1 MTDFSKTEINIDKK
15 DYSNYRILIVSTS
28 WNREIIDVMQ
38 QDAISELKG
47 FNVNHIDSVEV
58 PGAFELSQAAEK
70 FISSYDAILALGTI
84 IKGETYHFEVLAHET
99 ARSLSQ
105 VSISNKKPVIFGV
118 LTTDNELQAKQRAE
132 VKGSEYAKSLLMM
145 IDLFSKMPLVK
156 KKLSPTKT
164 REILLQAL
172 YQKEISDI
180 SNTNLINQFKK
191 TYREF
196 DISNVAEKL
205 KGINKNNDSLNK
217 NIADNSSIEMKS
229 IGEIEISILRQSI
242 FELENSDIDYPI
254 VINEA
259 VKLAKKFGQEDS
271 YRFINGVL
279 DSYIASR

>member
-1 MTDFSKTEINIDKK
+1 
-15 DYSNYRILIVSTS
+15 
-28 WNREIIDVMQ
+28 
-38 QDAISELKG
+38 
-47 FNVNHIDSVEV
+47 
-58 PGAFELSQAAEK
+58 
-70 FISSYDAILALGTI
+70 
-84 IKGETYHFEVLAHET
+84 
-99 ARSLSQ
+99 
-105 VSISNKKPVIFGV
+105 
-118 LTTDNELQAKQRAE
+118 
-132 VKGSEYAKSLLMM
+132 
-145 IDLFSKMPLVK
+145 MPLVK
-156 KKLSPTKT
+156 KKISPTKT

-172 YQKEISDI
+172 YQKEISEI

-217 NIADNSSIEMKS
+217 SIADNSSIEINS

-242 FELENSDIDYPI
+242 FEIENSEIDYPI

-279 DSYIASR
+279 DSYIAAR

>member
-1 MTDFSKTEINIDKK
+1 
-15 DYSNYRILIVSTS
+15 
-28 WNREIIDVMQ
+28 
-38 QDAISELKG
+38 
-47 FNVNHIDSVEV
+47 
-58 PGAFELSQAAEK
+58 
-70 FISSYDAILALGTI
+70 
-84 IKGETYHFEVLAHET
+84 
-99 ARSLSQ
+99 
-105 VSISNKKPVIFGV
+105 
-118 LTTDNELQAKQRAE
+118 
-132 VKGSEYAKSLLMM
+132 
-145 IDLFSKMPLVK
+145 MPLVK

-279 DSYIASR
+279 DSYIAAK

>member
-1 MTDFSKTEINIDKK
+1 
-15 DYSNYRILIVSTS
+15 
-28 WNREIIDVMQ
+28 
-38 QDAISELKG
+38 
-47 FNVNHIDSVEV
+47 
-58 PGAFELSQAAEK
+58 
-70 FISSYDAILALGTI
+70 
-84 IKGETYHFEVLAHET
+84 
-99 ARSLSQ
+99 
-105 VSISNKKPVIFGV
+105 
-118 LTTDNELQAKQRAE
+118 
-132 VKGSEYAKSLLMM
+132 
-145 IDLFSKMPLVK
+145 MPLVK
-156 KKLSPTKT
+156 KKVSPTKT

-191 TYREF
+191 AYREF

-217 NIADNSSIEMKS
+217 NIADNSSIEIKS

-279 DSYIASR
+279 DSYIAAK

>member
-1 MTDFSKTEINIDKK
+1 
-15 DYSNYRILIVSTS
+15 
-28 WNREIIDVMQ
+28 
-38 QDAISELKG
+38 
-47 FNVNHIDSVEV
+47 
-58 PGAFELSQAAEK
+58 
-70 FISSYDAILALGTI
+70 
-84 IKGETYHFEVLAHET
+84 
-99 ARSLSQ
+99 
-105 VSISNKKPVIFGV
+105 
-118 LTTDNELQAKQRAE
+118 
-132 VKGSEYAKSLLMM
+132 
-145 IDLFSKMPLVK
+145 MPLFK

-191 TYREF
+191 AYREF

-205 KGINKNNDSLNK
+205 KGINKNNDALDK
-217 NIADNSSIEMKS
+217 NIADNSSIEIKS

-279 DSYIASR
+279 DSYIAAK

>member
-1 MTDFSKTEINIDKK
+1 
-15 DYSNYRILIVSTS
+15 
-28 WNREIIDVMQ
+28 
-38 QDAISELKG
+38 
-47 FNVNHIDSVEV
+47 
-58 PGAFELSQAAEK
+58 
-70 FISSYDAILALGTI
+70 
-84 IKGETYHFEVLAHET
+84 
-99 ARSLSQ
+99 
-105 VSISNKKPVIFGV
+105 
-118 LTTDNELQAKQRAE
+118 
-132 VKGSEYAKSLLMM
+132 
-145 IDLFSKMPLVK
+145 MPLIK
-156 KKLSPTKT
+156 KKISPTKT

-191 TYREF
+191 AYREF

-217 NIADNSSIEMKS
+217 SIADNSSIEVKS

-242 FELENSDIDYPI
+242 FEIENSDIDYPI

-279 DSYIASR
+279 DSYIAAR

>member
-1 MTDFSKTEINIDKK
+1 
-15 DYSNYRILIVSTS
+15 
-28 WNREIIDVMQ
+28 
-38 QDAISELKG
+38 
-47 FNVNHIDSVEV
+47 
-58 PGAFELSQAAEK
+58 
-70 FISSYDAILALGTI
+70 
-84 IKGETYHFEVLAHET
+84 
-99 ARSLSQ
+99 
-105 VSISNKKPVIFGV
+105 
-118 LTTDNELQAKQRAE
+118 
-132 VKGSEYAKSLLMM
+132 
-145 IDLFSKMPLVK
+145 MPLVK

-191 TYREF
+191 AYREF

-217 NIADNSSIEMKS
+217 NIADNSSIEIKS

-242 FELENSDIDYPI
+242 FEIENSDIDYPI

-279 DSYIASR
+279 DSYIDTR

>member
-1 MTDFSKTEINIDKK
+1 
-15 DYSNYRILIVSTS
+15 
-28 WNREIIDVMQ
+28 
-38 QDAISELKG
+38 
-47 FNVNHIDSVEV
+47 
-58 PGAFELSQAAEK
+58 
-70 FISSYDAILALGTI
+70 
-84 IKGETYHFEVLAHET
+84 
-99 ARSLSQ
+99 
-105 VSISNKKPVIFGV
+105 
-118 LTTDNELQAKQRAE
+118 
-132 VKGSEYAKSLLMM
+132 
-145 IDLFSKMPLVK
+145 MPLFK

-191 TYREF
+191 AYREF

-217 NIADNSSIEMKS
+217 NIADNSSIEIKS

-242 FELENSDIDYPI
+242 FEIENSEIDYPI

-259 VKLAKKFGQEDS
+259 IKLAKKFGQEDS

-279 DSYIASR
+279 DSYIAAR

>member
-1 MTDFSKTEINIDKK
+1 
-15 DYSNYRILIVSTS
+15 
-28 WNREIIDVMQ
+28 
-38 QDAISELKG
+38 
-47 FNVNHIDSVEV
+47 
-58 PGAFELSQAAEK
+58 
-70 FISSYDAILALGTI
+70 
-84 IKGETYHFEVLAHET
+84 
-99 ARSLSQ
+99 
-105 VSISNKKPVIFGV
+105 
-118 LTTDNELQAKQRAE
+118 
-132 VKGSEYAKSLLMM
+132 
-145 IDLFSKMPLVK
+145 MPLVK

-191 TYREF
+191 AYREF

-217 NIADNSSIEMKS
+217 SIADNSSIEIKS

-242 FELENSDIDYPI
+242 FEIENSEIDYPI

-279 DSYIASR
+279 DSYIAAR